1 MAPPT
6 YPQPRPVRA
15 MTLALGAGIV
25 ALAGRSFAEVPL
37 FGAAGAPTADA
48 WRAAAAAG
56 PANPELRVLLQQA
69 PVIEPLAWGGPLRLR
84 DGQGRELLLLAAG
97 ERLRISRAADLLR
110 LERSGGAL
118 PTPQAPLQ
126 LPLQSLQL
134 EPAPVSTAAGGP
146 PESAGGAGLVGL
158 GRRAYRGVLLVRPA
172 SGGLMALNLIPLE
185 LYLPSVVGS
194 EMPARWPAEAL
205 RAQAVAART
214 YALIQLKPAAAFD
227 LKATVASQA
236 YLGVEAETDTTRA
249 AVAATQAQ
257 VLRFG
262 GALIDA
268 VFHSSSG
275 GSTENSGDLWPR
287 QLPYLVSVPEGDDR
301 SPWRQWSQRFDSEQ
315 LRQAFRET
323 AGVRRIEVL
332 AASGT
337 GRVRLARVIG
347 PAGSLDLSGGE
358 LRQRLGLRSTLVR
371 FRFEDPPAGAS
382 GDALNPPGA
391 GEPGTI
397 TSATASARAIA
408 RARARA
414 ADPLSGATSPAAPAG
429 SSGPGGQ
436 LPATAAALPPPPPP
450 LPPLPSAAPT
460 ASLPA
465 AAASAAGEALAPPLQ
480 PPLPSLE
487 VLGRGFGHGVG
498 MSQWGAYAM
507 ALRGL
512 DHGAILRHYY
522 QGVELVRYSGR

>member
-1 MAPPT
+1 
-6 YPQPRPVRA
+6 
-15 MTLALGAGIV
+15 MTQALVAGV
-25 ALAGRSFAEVPL
+25 LALAGRSFAQAPL

-48 WRAAAAAG
+48 WTAVAASAG
-56 PANPELRVLLQQA
+56 PTNPELRVLLQQA
-69 PVIEPLAWGGPLRLR
+69 AVIEPLAWGGPLRLR
-84 DGQGRELLLLAAG
+84 DGQGRELLVVAAG
-97 ERLRISRAADLLR
+97 ERLRISREGDQLR
-110 LERSGGAL
+110 LERSGAAL
-118 PTPQAPLQ
+118 LTPQPPLQ

-134 EPAPVSTAAGGP
+134 EPAPAPAGGV
-146 PESAGGAGLVGL
+146 GLVGL
-158 GRRAYRGVLLVRPA
+158 GRRAYRGGLLLRPA
-172 SGGLMALNLIPLE
+172 SSGLMALNLIPLE

-214 YALIQLKPAAAFD
+214 YALSQLKPASVFD

-236 YLGVEAETDTTRA
+236 YLGVEAETDSTRA
-249 AVAATQAQ
+249 AVAATRGQ

-301 SPWRQWSQRFDSEQ
+301 SPWRQWSQRFDPEQ

-332 AASGT
+332 SASGT

-358 LRQRLGLRSTLVR
+358 LRQRLGLRSTMVR
-371 FRFEDPPAGAS
+371 FRFEDPPTGAS
-382 GDALNPPGA
+382 GDAFSGA
-391 GEPGTI
+391 SGSEAGTI
-397 TSATASARAIA
+397 TTATVSAT
-408 RARARA
+408 ARARA
-414 ADPLSGATSPAAPAG
+414 AAPTLRFASASPPAPAG
-429 SSGPGGQ
+429 SGGARGGQ
-436 LPATAAALPPPPPP
+436 RVSAGAQPAPPPP
-450 LPPLPSAAPT
+450 LPPLPSG
-460 ASLPA
+460 A
-465 AAASAAGEALAPPLQ
+465 AAAALPGSAAPSAAGDGLATPLVQ
-480 PPLPSLE
+480 PLPTLE
-487 VLGRGFGHGVG
+487 VQGRGFGHGVG

-512 DHGAILRHYY
+512 DYGAILRHYY
-522 QGVELVRYSGR
+522 RGVDLVRYTGR